1 MVNYSSFHKKSLIF
15 ISIFFLTILMVTVF
29 LVVDQ
34 RRITKNQIIDLQMIV
49 LQNLNK
55 NYISAEINEM
65 EKTFDH
71 LYTLLDFKRVEEG
84 RVEEHYRLWEEYLSL
99 NKDIS
104 YIYLGRSENEIYVRP
119 KWIPRK
125 DFYLKNRPWYRSAL
139 ENPGENNWN
148 LYTDHNDSSVQ
159 LSISRAI
166 PLGGGEK
173 AVMGMDLG
181 RDKISNYLSNIIESS
196 SVEETFIFNGITSI
210 HGGGRRSLSED
221 FLRVVG
227 DSRMKGEKGY
237 FKYGDWYVLYD
248 TIIPTMWKLVRV
260 LDYNEMNKELNSH
273 LRVSYIMYLFEVVVG
288 IVLIIV
294 FFRKVKDTNFRVEEV
309 LISVRDKMQPIDFKE
324 YPLEYHHILKEIEK
338 TSEHLNEVRQ
348 EATYDKLTGLYNR
361 SFFQREAEVLKRSTL
376 EYKIM
381 FLDLDNFK
389 GINDTFG
396 HQVGDCV
403 LKRVGE
409 VIWESIGSRE
419 RAYRYGGEEF
429 IIISFEEEER
439 VSEMAEK
446 IRSRIEKL
454 SWREGFISTV
464 SIGVTRSGKGSLESA
479 LTRAD
484 KLLYEVKTQGKNQV
498 RCNFT
503 VR

>member
-1 MVNYSSFHKKSLIF
+1 
-15 ISIFFLTILMVTVF
+15 
-29 LVVDQ
+29 
-34 RRITKNQIIDLQMIV
+34 
-49 LQNLNK
+49 
-55 NYISAEINEM
+55 
-65 EKTFDH
+65 
-71 LYTLLDFKRVEEG
+71 
-84 RVEEHYRLWEEYLSL
+84 
-99 NKDIS
+99 
-104 YIYLGRSENEIYVRP
+104 
-119 KWIPRK
+119 
-125 DFYLKNRPWYRSAL
+125 
-139 ENPGENNWN
+139 
-148 LYTDHNDSSVQ
+148 
-159 LSISRAI
+159 
-166 PLGGGEK
+166 
-173 AVMGMDLG
+173 MDLG

-196 SVEETFIFNGITSI
+196 SVVETFIFNGIISI
-210 HGGGRRSLSED
+210 HGGGRRSLSGD

-273 LRVSYIMYLFEVVVG
+273 LKVSYIMYLFEVVMG
-288 IVLIIV
+288 IVLIII

-348 EATYDKLTGLYNR
+348 DAAFDKLTGLYNR
-361 SFFQREAEVLKRSTL
+361 SFFEREVEVLRKSTL
-376 EYKIM
+376 EYKII

-389 GINDTFG
+389 GINDSFG
-396 HQVGDCV
+396 HQVGDSV

-409 VIWESIGSRE
+409 VIQESIGTGE

-429 IIISFEEEER
+429 IVISFEEELK
-439 VSEMAEK
+439 VVEMAEVV
-446 IRSRIEKL
+446 RSRVEKL
-454 SWREGFISTV
+454 SWREGFRSTV
-464 SIGVTRSGKGSLESA
+464 SIGVTRSGKGTLDAA

-484 KLLYEVKTQGKNQV
+484 ELLYEAKVHGKNQV
-498 RCNFT
+498 RCNFS